1 MIDNL
6 ESVNP
11 LDTNETFSTISAV
24 NPVSRLVVAG
34 LIQFENTTLTRPSVE
49 STAFASIKSMSIS
62 FVIAM

>member
-6 ESVNP
+6 ESVYP
-11 LDTNETFSTISAV
+11 LVITETFSTIATV
-24 NPVSRLVVAG
+24 NPVSSLVVAG

-49 STAFASIKSMSIS
+49 STAFASIKSMSR